1 MKKGLVKKILSVIVI
16 VVLAVIVLAVVLV
29 GLFGNRALKIGVE
42 TAATKALNV
51 DVTLKDA
58 SLSILG
64 GAVELNELVISN
76 PEGYQHENMLELGN
90 GNVAVNIKSLLSD
103 TVNIKRISLDEV
115 SLVIEQ
121 KGLTNN
127 LQEIIDSIPKS
138 DEPEDPKAPSKEKN
152 LVIDELEISDVDVSV
167 KLLPIPGQ
175 TDTVTLKLSPI
186 KMTNLGTDDKL
197 SMAELVVKILGAIA
211 SGIAEQG
218 MDLLPAEILNPL
230 KSSIGKTGELLM
242 ETGKETLDKTKD
254 LGTELLEGSKD
265 IGKEATDAIQGLFKP
280 KKED

>member
-1 MKKGLVKKILSVIVI
+1 MKKGLLKKVLSVIVI
-16 VVLAVIVLAVVLV
+16 VILAIIVLGVILV
-29 GLFGNRALKIGVE
+29 GLFGDRALKIGVE

-64 GAVELNELVISN
+64 GSVELKDLVISN
-76 PEGYQHENMLELGN
+76 PEGYQHESFLQLGN
-90 GNVAVNIKSLLSD
+90 GNVAVNIKSLMSD
-103 TVNIKRISLDEV
+103 TVNIKRINLDEV
-115 SLVIEQ
+115 SLVLEQ

-127 LQEIIDSIPKS
+127 LQEILNSIPKG
-138 DEPEDPKAPSKEKN
+138 DEPKEPTEPKKEKN
-152 LVIDELEISDVDVSV
+152 LVIDELEISNVDVKV
-167 KLLPIPGQ
+167 KLLPVPGRADTIP
-175 TDTVTLKLSPI
+175 LKLSPI

-211 SGIAEQG
+211 GGIAEQG
-218 MDLLPAEILNPL
+218 MDILPAEILDPL
-230 KSSIGKTGELLM
+230 KSSIGKAGEVLM
-242 ETGKETLDKTKD
+242 ETGKEALDKTKD
-254 LGTELLEGSKD
+254 LGTGILEGSKD